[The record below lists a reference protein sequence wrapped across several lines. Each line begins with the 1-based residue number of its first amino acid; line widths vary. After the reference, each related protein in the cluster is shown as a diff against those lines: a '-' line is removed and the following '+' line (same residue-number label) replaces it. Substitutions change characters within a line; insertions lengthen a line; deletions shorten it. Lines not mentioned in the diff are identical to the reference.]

1 MPGIYKAFHFS
12 AFLQVFHPEIC
23 WNAAGFALGSQVAA
37 FETKICC
44 KLITIYGSEKLSG
57 NICSEVKTN
66 LVDTQDRSL
75 KSAHNAGPEAPCF
88 GLLWRSASAKL
99 AMAWIT
105 SWLLGLQMKEKSA
118 ENMHWCTGLYHFAYR
133 TEYSEKDLCFLNSK
147 SLYWFMGKNM
157 SPWNPGII
165 FTPKWLLFAFWLIAF
180 LPLVQCLDTIP
191 SLQH

>member
-1 MPGIYKAFHFS
+1 M
-12 AFLQVFHPEIC
+12 
-23 WNAAGFALGSQVAA
+23 AA

-75 KSAHNAGPEAPCF
+75 KSAHNTGPEAPYF

-99 AMAWIT
+99 AMALIT
-105 SWLLGLQMKEKSA
+105 SWLLGFQMKEKST
-118 ENMHWCTGLYHFAYR
+118 ENMQWCTGLYDFAYR

-147 SLYWFMGKNM
+147 SL
-157 SPWNPGII
+157 
-165 FTPKWLLFAFWLIAF
+165 
-180 LPLVQCLDTIP
+180 
-191 SLQH
+191 H